1 MNRLLILLLLLLSIS
16 IIGCNKGKKIWDNGL
31 TKSAEEITEYTIRV
45 EEDSLKNE
53 IRDTLLI
60 AIKKYRDDD
69 QLALQTRRTL
79 FDNEQVEIEYVY
91 DYFDRLKQEIVK
103 MSTDSLPFKVN
114 YAYKNSLLF
123 QSSGILDNETERFE
137 QIETHY
143 YRNDVSK
150 EKSIMRQI
158 FLDKETNDTIRNST
172 VNTYFNTEEKVDSI
186 LSFNLGRQGQS
197 RKAVYEFDGKNF
209 IELKEYNDTDS
220 LLSNQKFDYKMD
232 EFDNWTEKKVIENGI
247 LKRIIIREIKYK

>member
-1 MNRLLILLLLLLSIS
+1 MNRLLIFFLSLFLIDC
-16 IIGCNKGKKIWDNGL
+16 GKPKKIWDNGL
-31 TKSAEEITEYTIRV
+31 TKSAEEITEYTIRIQK
-45 EEDSLKNE
+45 DSLKKE

-60 AIKKYRDDD
+60 AVKKYRDDD
-69 QLALQTRRTL
+69 QIAFQTRKTL
-79 FDNEQVEIEYVY
+79 FDNEQMKIDYVY
-91 DYFDRLKQEIVK
+91 DSADRLKQEIMK

-114 YAYKNSLLF
+114 YSYKNSLLF

-143 YRNDVSK
+143 YRKDDTK

-172 VNTYFNTEEKVDSI
+172 VSTYFNTDEKVDSI
-186 LSFNLGRQGQS
+186 LSINLSRQGQN

-209 IELKEYNDTDS
+209 IGLKEYNEKDS
-220 LLSNQKFDYKMD
+220 LLSNQKFKYKMD
-232 EFDNWTEKKVIENGI
+232 EFENWTEKKVIENGI

>member
-1 MNRLLILLLLLLSIS
+1 MNRLLILLLSLSL
-16 IIGCNKGKKIWDNGL
+16 IGCSKQKKIWDNGL
-31 TKSAEEITEYTIRV
+31 TKSAEEVTEYTIRIQ
-45 EEDSLKNE
+45 EDSLKNE

-60 AIKKYRDDD
+60 TIKKYREDD
-69 QLALQTRRTL
+69 QLALQTRKTL
-79 FDNEQVEIEYVY
+79 FDNEQMEIEYIY
-91 DYFDRLKQEIVK
+91 DYSDRLKQEIVK

-114 YAYKNSLLF
+114 YSYKNSLLF
-123 QSSGILDNETERFE
+123 QSSGILDNDTERFE

-143 YRNDVSK
+143 YRKDDTK

-158 FLDKETNDTIRNST
+158 FLDKEINDTIRNST
-172 VNTYFNTEEKVDSI
+172 VSTYFNTDEKVDSI
-186 LSFNLGRQGQS
+186 LSVNLRRQGQN

-209 IELKEYNDTDS
+209 IGLKEYNEKDS
-220 LLSNQKFDYKMD
+220 LLSNQKFEYKMD

>member
-1 MNRLLILLLLLLSIS
+1 MNRLLILFFSLS
-16 IIGCNKGKKIWDNGL
+16 IIGCSEQKKIWDNGL
-31 TKSAEEITEYTIRV
+31 TKRAEEITEYTIRIQ
-45 EEDSLKNE
+45 EDSLKNE
-53 IRDTLLI
+53 TRDTLLI

-69 QLALQTRRTL
+69 QLALQTQRTL
-79 FDNEQVEIEYVY
+79 FDNEQMEIEYVY
-91 DYFDRLKQEIVK
+91 DYSDRLKQEIVK

-114 YAYKNSLLF
+114 YLYKNSLLF

-137 QIETHY
+137 QVETHY
-143 YRNDVSK
+143 YRNDDTK

-172 VNTYFNTEEKVDSI
+172 VSTYFNTDEKVDSI
-186 LSFNLGRQGQS
+186 LSINLRREGQN
-197 RKAVYEFDGKNF
+197 RKAVYEFDGRNF
-209 IELKEYNDTDS
+209 IGLKEYNDTDS
-220 LLSNQKFDYKMD
+220 LLSNQKFEYKMD